1 MTIVNSI
8 GSRIAV
14 GMSGGVDSAVAALLL
29 RDRGY
34 RVEGIFMQN
43 WEEEDA
49 DQCTAQQDYRD
60 ALAVCTRLGIRL
72 RTVNFAAE
80 YWQRVF
86 SHFLDEYAAGRTPNP
101 DILCNREIK
110 FRAFLDHALA
120 SGAEA
125 IATGHYAR
133 LDEAADGRARL
144 LRGVDAN
151 KDQSYFLHALGQDQL
166 AHSLFPLGELE
177 KPAVRQLARDAGLH
191 NHARRDSTGICFI
204 GERRFAGFLA
214 EYLPAR
220 PGEMRSD
227 DGELLGEHRGLMFYT
242 LGQRQGLGLGG
253 RSGGDA
259 APWYVLDKD
268 LDNNV
273 LIVGQG
279 HDHPR
284 LFRDQL
290 RARQLS
296 WCNGLAP
303 AAPGERF
310 ECTAKVRY
318 RQADQRCTLRLD
330 GDAAEVRFD
339 APQRA
344 VTPGQSI
351 VFYAGEV
358 CLGGGTIV

>member
-1 MTIVNSI
+1 MTLVNST

-29 RDRGY
+29 RERGY
-34 RVEGIFMQN
+34 RVEGVFMQN

-60 ALAVCTRLGIRL
+60 ALAVCSHLGIRL
-72 RTVNFAAE
+72 RAVNFAAE
-80 YWQRVF
+80 YWERVF

-120 SGAEA
+120 NGAEA

-133 LDEAADGRARL
+133 IGEAANGGARL

-166 AHSLFPLGELE
+166 SHSLFPLGELE

-204 GERRFAGFLA
+204 GERRFANFLA

-220 PGEMRSD
+220 PGEMRSAE
-227 DGELLGEHRGLMFYT
+227 GELLGEHRGLMFYT

-268 LDNNV
+268 LDNNA

-290 RARQLS
+290 RAQQLS
-296 WCNGLAP
+296 WCAGR
-303 AAPGERF
+303 APGELF

-318 RQADQRCTLRLD
+318 RQADQHCTLRLD
-330 GDAAEVRFD
+330 ADAAEVRFD
-339 APQRA
+339 EPQRA

-358 CLGGGTIV
+358 CLGGGTIA